1 MDDIAEELAM
11 SKKTLYIHFE
21 NKTKLVDVVVTE
33 IFEKVCHGI
42 DHIQEESENSI
53 EELYNIKMFVMQ
65 HLKNEKTSPHF
76 QLKKYYPKIYNSM
89 RQRQFDKMQTSVQN
103 SLQAGIDSKLFRDN
117 IDVGFIARMYF
128 SGMTGIK
135 DEDIFPREE
144 YSMEFLMESY
154 LEYHSRAIV
163 TEKGLKILNKYL
175 KPNLNKKR

>member
-1 MDDIAEELAM
+1 
-11 SKKTLYIHFE
+11 
-21 NKTKLVDVVVTE
+21 
-33 IFEKVCHGI
+33 
-42 DHIQEESENSI
+42 
-53 EELYNIKMFVMQ
+53 
-65 HLKNEKTSPHF
+65 
-76 QLKKYYPKIYNSM
+76 M